1 MHAANYT
8 VSASGRMHVPYTGAN
23 RAAIR
28 IRLRL
33 RLDLAP
39 VAINNYAVLVSSML
53 LFHTSNLVNCES
65 ERRVLPL
72 SSRGIALDRITS
84 FSVGEWKAQ
93 FGALKHHF

>member
-39 VAINNYAVLVSSML
+39 VAINNYAVLTGHGVVDASL
-53 LFHTSNLVNCES
+53 PYVKFGELRVGATSAPFV
-65 ERRVLPL
+65 
-72 SSRGIALDRITS
+72 
-84 FSVGEWKAQ
+84 
-93 FGALKHHF
+93 